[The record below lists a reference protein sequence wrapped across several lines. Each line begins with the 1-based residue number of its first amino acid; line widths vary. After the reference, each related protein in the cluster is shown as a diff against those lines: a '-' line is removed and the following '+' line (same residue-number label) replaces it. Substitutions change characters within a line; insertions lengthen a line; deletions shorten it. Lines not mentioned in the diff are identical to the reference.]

1 MTSHS
6 KHYEFLISC
15 VRHIKRRQ
23 TTGKYWLNFVIL
35 TPRYRNKILL
45 LRDAVHLSSLIV
57 WTLSHM
63 FVVYLCIIQ
72 KVILIDESKLRD
84 IYELLVAANREP
96 LRCLFY
102 TFARYQ
108 SWANDMPQMILDN
121 LVPFQMSIRE
131 KRRTYIMLPGPRLR
145 VVVGYVFMLKR
156 ALMVFLVVGPY
167 LVQKYLFSQG
177 LKWCALKTSRICTYL
192 IVLFRVYYW

>member
-1 MTSHS
+1 
-6 KHYEFLISC
+6 
-15 VRHIKRRQ
+15 
-23 TTGKYWLNFVIL
+23 
-35 TPRYRNKILL
+35 
-45 LRDAVHLSSLIV
+45 
-57 WTLSHM
+57 M

-121 LVPFQMSIRE
+121 LVPFQMSILE
-131 KRRTYIMLPGPRLR
+131 KRKTYIMSAGPRLR
-145 VVVGYVFMLKR
+145 VVVG
-156 ALMVFLVVGPY
+156 
-167 LVQKYLFSQG
+167 
-177 LKWCALKTSRICTYL
+177 
-192 IVLFRVYYW
+192 